1 MQLHDIFILVNTPN
15 LILIPGLGDR
25 KWLYRLVCP
34 IWRAR
39 GFRVCVFTFD
49 WKGTANAYYKKQDR
63 LHDYIR
69 NLEGDVYLIGAS
81 AGGAAALNAL
91 AMDSNDRIKA
101 VATIATPYVYRRRL
115 KNETLARAISELA
128 SNLPGMQ
135 AKFMRITS
143 FYSIHDQVV
152 PPNDS
157 HLNATHR
164 INQPTNSEFANI
176 NYQQLPTFGHG
187 LTIAAGLTVFG
198 GRIAVS
204 LTSSSQ

>member
-34 IWRAR
+34 IWRAH
-39 GFRVCVFTFD
+39 GFCPHVFTFSWED
-49 WKGTANAYYKKQDR
+49 AANDYHKKQNR

-69 NLEGDVYLIGAS
+69 NLEGDVYLIGAI
-81 AGGAAALNAL
+81 AGGVAALNAL
-91 AMDSNDRIKA
+91 SMDSSDKIKS

-135 AKFMRITS
+135 AKFTRITS

-152 PPNDS
+152 PPTDS
-157 HLNATHR
+157 RLDNHCIKQSN
-164 INQPTNSEFANI
+164 NSKFANI

-198 GRIAVS
+198 GRISAN
-204 LTSSSQ
+204 LTSPPQ